1 MRWLSVYCPDLALE
15 SVSRAGH
22 DRTPFALCEGEDRQS
37 RIHACNRSAAAAGIE
52 PGMSLNAALSLCRH
66 LQVQP
71 RDRALEQTA
80 LRNLGAWAG
89 QFTSTVCLQP
99 QGLLLEIEGS
109 LKLFGGLQA
118 LRLRIERGLHKLGYH
133 ARFAVAPTPL
143 GSWLPARAGQP
154 VVIDDLLSLNQYL
167 RQFPIKLLERPETV
181 LQALRGLG
189 LETIGDCLH
198 QPRAALSRRLGPEF
212 LQYLDRALGRVPDPR
227 PPFRPSPRFHSRLL
241 LPAEVDNTEALL
253 FAVHRQLLEL
263 SGFLL
268 ARGSGV
274 QTLQLELSHRN
285 RPCSRLELGLLQPS
299 RSARHLQELLRQR
312 LDGYQL
318 TAPVEEV
325 SLSVEAE
332 HLLPLHETNQH
343 LFTDPTQS
351 RQDWAQL
358 VERLR
363 ARLGTEAVRGVC
375 PLPDHRP
382 ERAWQF
388 CNPGEPC
395 AGAVAAPRPVWL
407 LEQPRPLDVSEGYP
421 WLDGRLQ
428 LRLGPERIESGWW
441 DDHDVARDYFVAE
454 NGQRERF
461 WIFRELRQPRRW
473 FLHGIFA

>member
-1 MRWLSVYCPDLALE
+1 MRWLSIYCPHLALE
-15 SVSRAGH
+15 CVSRGGD
-22 DRTPFALCEGEDRQS
+22 DRAPLALCEGEARQAC
-37 RIHACNRSAAAAGIE
+37 IHACNDAARAAGIQA
-52 PGMSLNAALSLCRH
+52 GMPLNAALSLCRR

-80 LRNLGAWAG
+80 LHNLGAWAA

-109 LKLFGGLQA
+109 LKLFGGVQA
-118 LRLRIERGLHKLGYH
+118 LRLRIERELHQLGYH
-133 ARFAVAPTPL
+133 AHLAVAPTPL
-143 GSWLPARAGQP
+143 GSWLLARAGETRP
-154 VVIDDLLSLNQYL
+154 MNDLLSLNQYL
-167 RQFPIKLLERPETV
+167 RKLPVKLLERPEYV

-189 LETIGDCLH
+189 LRTVGDCLH

-212 LQYLDRALGRVPDPR
+212 LHYLDRALGRVPDPR
-227 PPFRPSPRFHSRLL
+227 PPFKPPSRFHSRLL
-241 LPAEVDNTEALL
+241 LPAEVDHTEALL
-253 FAVHRQLLEL
+253 FAVRRQLWEL

-274 QTLQLELSHRN
+274 QSLQLTLSHRN
-285 RPCSRLELGLLQPS
+285 RSPSRIELGLLQPS
-299 RSARHLQELLRQR
+299 RSATHLQELLRQR

-318 TAPVEEV
+318 VAPVEEV
-325 SLSVEAE
+325 SLSAE
-332 HLLPLHETNQH
+332 HLLPLHETSQPLLNEPLQE
-343 LFTDPTQS
+343 
-351 RQDWAQL
+351 RQDWMQL

-382 ERAWQF
+382 ERAWQY
-388 CNPGEPC
+388 CSPGKR
-395 AGAVAAPRPVWL
+395 GTDVVAAPRPVWL
-407 LEQPRPLDVSEGYP
+407 LEQPRPLDVSGGYP
-421 WLDGRLQ
+421 WLEGRLQ

-441 DDHDVARDYFVAE
+441 DDQAVERDYFVAE

-461 WIFRELRQPRRW
+461 WIYRELHHPERW